1 MKTRCYRPAL
11 FLLKDQ
17 KSIHNY
23 SDMIEYR
30 TAILKW
36 NKIELIQLAI
46 NRLIKREISMTFQI
60 TQIKTKKRPQEL
72 IRI

>member
-46 NRLIKREISMTFQI
+46 NRLIKRGISMTFQI
-60 TQIKTKKRPQEL
+60 TQIKTKKD
-72 IRI
+72 IKN